1 MCTQVCACVGVCM
14 GGCRRVYA
22 SVSRCLCHW
31 QGRAG
36 GSNWTWAETEGW
48 REERPLTAP
57 AEPSPLLPGTH
68 SVDSAQAKKPEPDPG
83 SWRELLRHPVA
94 TGLCLWVSPAHP
106 RGSEDRVGLSTLPPA
121 GMKEPP
127 ARPFAPTLR
136 CQHPWRR
143 PRRHEELGT
152 VVAKAPTGQEASR
165 LTDQQT
171 SLHSFFLLSP
181 FSLLLLWQ
189 KIENAEP

>member
-1 MCTQVCACVGVCM
+1 M
-14 GGCRRVYA
+14 
-22 SVSRCLCHW
+22 
-31 QGRAG
+31 
-36 GSNWTWAETEGW
+36 
-48 REERPLTAP
+48 
-57 AEPSPLLPGTH
+57 
-68 SVDSAQAKKPEPDPG
+68 DSAQAEKLEPDPG
-83 SWRELLRHPVA
+83 SWREFLSHPVA

-181 FSLLLLWQ
+181 FSLATSL
-189 KIENAEP
+189 AEDREHRALKSPKRNTRAQGRWTEGGAGARPPHPTPSTYKTRGVRKPPRQSRGLDSQDLPP